1 MKIERVQIENFR
13 NFEELSQSL
22 HPGFTIVAGQNAQ
35 GKTNLLES
43 IYWISTTRLLRGQ
56 RDSEAIRT
64 GAPFC
69 RVEVTIEGGTELSG
83 SLESER
89 KKKFCING
97 SGLPRAADIIGRLP
111 TVSIS
116 LQDLAIIRGDPA
128 DRRVFLDL
136 ELSTLYPAYLNHFA
150 NYKRALEQRNA
161 LLKASQD
168 RHVDSFAFET
178 WEEPMALHGEAMR
191 EARKKYLEALAPVAT
206 DFQANLASR
215 PEILSFQYAQKDEGT
230 LLDALKE
237 TRQQDQYRGFTQIG
251 PHRDDLLIFLDG
263 KEARLFGS
271 QGQQRTAVISIKLA
285 TLSIGAEYLGSTPV
299 LLLDDMLSDLDPE
312 RRSRLC
318 SVVSKTAEQA
328 ILTCTEATAAGKEI
342 LDQAVVLTMVQG
354 RIR

>member
-1 MKIERVQIENFR
+1 MKIESIQIENFR
-13 NFEELSQSL
+13 NFEVLNQIL
-22 HPGFTIVAGQNAQ
+22 NPGFTIVAGQNAQ

-56 RDSEAIRT
+56 RDQEAIRA
-64 GAPFC
+64 GSPFC
-69 RVEVTIEGGTELSG
+69 RVEITIEGGTELSG
-83 SLESER
+83 SLESGSR
-89 KKKFCING
+89 KKFSINR
-97 SGLPRAADIIGRLP
+97 SPLTRAADIIGRLP

-116 LQDLAIIRGDPA
+116 LQDLAIIRGDPS

-150 NYKRALEQRNA
+150 HYKRALEQRNA
-161 LLKASQD
+161 LLKASQE
-168 RHVDSFAFET
+168 RQVDTFAFET

-191 EARKKYLEALAPVAT
+191 LTRKKYLETLAPVAT
-206 DFQANLASR
+206 EYQAKLASR
-215 PEILSFQYAQKDEGT
+215 PEVLSFEYSQKDEGS
-230 LLDALKE
+230 LLESLRE

-271 QGQQRTAVISIKLA
+271 QGQQRTTVISIKLA
-285 TLSIGAEYLGSTPV
+285 TLSLGANHLGSTPV

-318 SVVSKTAEQA
+318 SVVAETAEQA
-328 ILTCTEATAAGKEI
+328 ILTCTEASAAGREI
-342 LDQAVVLTMVQG
+342 VDRAVVLTMDRG
-354 RIR
+354 RIL